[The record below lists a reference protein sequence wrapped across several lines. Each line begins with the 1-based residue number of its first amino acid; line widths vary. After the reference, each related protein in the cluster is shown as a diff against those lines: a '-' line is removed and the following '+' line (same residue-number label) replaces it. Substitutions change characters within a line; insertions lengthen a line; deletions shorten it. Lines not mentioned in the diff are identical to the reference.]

1 MRLKL
6 SNCRT
11 ACLSILFV
19 FVCTGMFAQSNAVK
33 EALAEA
39 DKLYAREKF
48 EEALTLYLQQ
58 WKRSND
64 QPQCIWLKAE

>member
-1 MRLKL
+1 
-6 SNCRT
+6 
-11 ACLSILFV
+11 
-19 FVCTGMFAQSNAVK
+19 MFAQSNAVK